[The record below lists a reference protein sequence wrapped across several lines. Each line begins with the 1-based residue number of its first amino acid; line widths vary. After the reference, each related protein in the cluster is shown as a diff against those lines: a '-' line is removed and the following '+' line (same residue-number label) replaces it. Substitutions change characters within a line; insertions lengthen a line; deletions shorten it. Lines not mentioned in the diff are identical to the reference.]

1 LNTYLQEA
9 IPHNPEADAFDPR
22 RSWER
27 IKLAVR
33 GHTRLIA
40 YTCLCS
46 VAVVLVY
53 IAVWP
58 PIYQAQVSIVAD
70 SKDDRQRE
78 EFYSYWNTFRKNSLP
93 DEVAM
98 MTARSVL
105 GGVADKLGLTYDDVY
120 HPFLSHAAYLWET
133 SSVGRAYRKVKYFF
147 FPRPKGPYV
156 ATPQE
161 IERARILRDFKE
173 GVALVPVTGTDTGDL
188 VVRGPSPRV
197 AQIANTLI
205 DTYLEQRQQGFIAEA
220 QAAHDSLAQVVGE
233 AKADLDAIEAKI
245 EKYDTQN
252 TMLLALEKD
261 RVEVSQW
268 LEKRA
273 QIVDLEALLAS
284 TQRTLGE
291 VDRQLGAEHPEIV
304 SSRVYARNPVKSA
317 LEGHLSQLHM
327 ELAALKLKFQP
338 ESPEVADVQRQID
351 SITKLISSESDDQ
364 EQQRSL
370 ALSTN
375 FEELRQRRNLLASEV
390 QGTRARLAVE
400 REAGANLEQR
410 VTATPERMI
419 VSQDMAREREV
430 AQKKYM
436 ALQDKLMV
444 SAVSLATIR
453 SAPPAMR
460 VVARAFP
467 PDSPEWPKTK
477 LFLAAA
483 LALGAVA
490 GALLA
495 LILDLVWRPVSRYNI
510 PTLQPGGVYAI
521 VSVDSEFLAQ
531 LYSLPASAKGRLLPK
546 L

>member
-1 LNTYLQEA
+1 MNTELQEA
-9 IPHNPEADAFDPR
+9 IPHRPEADAFDPR
-22 RSWER
+22 KSWER

-46 VAVVLVY
+46 VAVVALY
-53 IAVWP
+53 IIVWP
-58 PIYQAQVSIVAD
+58 PIYQAQVSIIAD

-98 MTARSVL
+98 MTSRSVL
-105 GGVADKLGLTYDDVY
+105 GGVVDKLGLTYDDVY
-120 HPFLSHAAYLWET
+120 HPFLSHLAYLWET
-133 SSVGRAYRKVKYFF
+133 SWVGRAYRKVKYFF
-147 FPRPKGPYV
+147 FPRPNSPYR
-156 ATPQE
+156 ATPQQ

-173 GVALVPVTGTDTGDL
+173 GVALVPIPGTDAGSL
-188 VVRGPSPRV
+188 VVQGPSPRV

-205 DTYLEQRQQGFIAEA
+205 DTYLEQRQQSFIAEA
-220 QAAHDSLAQVVGE
+220 QAAHDSLAQVVGQ
-233 AKADLDAIEAKI
+233 AKAELDAIEAKI
-245 EKYDTQN
+245 KEYDTKN

-273 QIVDLEALLAS
+273 QVVELEAMLAS
-284 TQRTLGE
+284 TQRTLSE
-291 VDRQLGAEHPEIV
+291 VDRQLGEEHSEIV
-304 SSRVYARNPVKSA
+304 SSRVYARNPVKSS
-317 LEGHLSQLHM
+317 LEEHLSQLEL

-338 ESPEVADVQRQID
+338 DSPEVADVQRQID
-351 SITKLISSESDDQ
+351 SLKKMISSEADNQ
-364 EQQRSL
+364 EQQRSF

-375 FEELRQRRNLLASEV
+375 YEELRQRRNLLASEV
-390 QGTRARLAVE
+390 EGTRARLAVE
-400 REAGANLEQR
+400 RQADAKLEQR
-410 VTATPERMI
+410 VTATPERMN

-444 SAVSLATIR
+444 SAVSLGTIR
-453 SAPPAMR
+453 SAPPALR

-483 LALGAVA
+483 LALGAVL
-490 GALLA
+490 GTLLA
-495 LILDLVWRPVSRYNI
+495 LMLDLVWRPVSRHNI
-510 PTLQPGGVYAI
+510 PMLQTGGIYAI

-531 LYSLPASAKGRLLPK
+531 LYSLPASAKNRLPNK
-546 L
+546 F